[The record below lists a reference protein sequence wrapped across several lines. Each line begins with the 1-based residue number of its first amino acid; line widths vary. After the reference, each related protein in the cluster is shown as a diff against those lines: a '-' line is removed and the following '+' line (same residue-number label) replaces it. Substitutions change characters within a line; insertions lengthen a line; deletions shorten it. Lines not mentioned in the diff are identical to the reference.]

1 MSYFISLLKRSFW
14 VVFSDKRSFFQ
25 MVLIPIFPMLLAVM
39 LWGILYTLFRL
50 SWINL
55 LELNIALQIF
65 WVICGLVLFIWF
77 LYLSVVCSYL
87 GSRAVYNSFI
97 GTKESYVILFS
108 HYKQSWKYLTTGI
121 SLALYVIWWV
131 LLACLSFFF
140 WFIHEY
146 FFVVAAIFVFW
157 VYVYAMISQNFTYA
171 FFFFENKTDFSAVHN
186 SASLVR
192 KYWWKTFWLYAL
204 GGLLIAIFIGIFF
217 GGIFLL
223 DMGLRYID
231 ITLPVSSQYVDAVIQ
246 VMQTLLQ
253 TVISIWG
260 MAFTFS
266 LFTDYQKHS
275 SIKNIPEIAAE
286 KDQKKK
292 TMTSKKTIK
301 TKK

>member
-1 MSYFISLLKRSFW
+1 M
-14 VVFSDKRSFFQ
+14 
-25 MVLIPIFPMLLAVM
+25 
-39 LWGILYTLFRL
+39 
-50 SWINL
+50 
-55 LELNIALQIF
+55 
-65 WVICGLVLFIWF
+65 
-77 LYLSVVCSYL
+77 
-87 GSRAVYNSFI
+87 
-97 GTKESYVILFS
+97 
-108 HYKQSWKYLTTGI
+108 
-121 SLALYVIWWV
+121 
-131 LLACLSFFF
+131 
-140 WFIHEY
+140 
-146 FFVVAAIFVFW
+146 
-157 VYVYAMISQNFTYA
+157 
-171 FFFFENKTDFSAVHN
+171 
-186 SASLVR
+186 
-192 KYWWKTFWLYAL
+192 
-204 GGLLIAIFIGIFF
+204 IAIFIGIFF